1 MNLSFTPEAI
11 EDLIRLRE
19 FISIKNQ
26 FAAQK
31 ASSEILASLEN
42 LKVFP
47 RMGLP
52 VSSAPDPES
61 IRDLFIGNYTA
72 RYFIGNEQLI
82 ILRIWHSKES
92 EKDS

>member
-1 MNLSFTPEAI
+1 MSLSFTPEAI
-11 EDLIRLRE
+11 EDLTRLRE
-19 FISIKNQ
+19 FLSTKNPLV
-26 FAAQK
+26 AQK
-31 ASSEILASLEN
+31 TSSEILASLEN

-52 VSSAPDPES
+52 VGSAPDPES

-72 RYFIGNEQLI
+72 RYFIDNEQLI
-82 ILRIWHSKES
+82 ILRIWHNKEG